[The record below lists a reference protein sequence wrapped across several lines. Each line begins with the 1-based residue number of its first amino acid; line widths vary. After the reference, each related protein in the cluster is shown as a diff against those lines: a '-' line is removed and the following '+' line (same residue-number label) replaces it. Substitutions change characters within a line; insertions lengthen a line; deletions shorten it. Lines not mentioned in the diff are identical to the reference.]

1 MYAEHYYMIIICIV
15 CMKYRLLNY
24 AKYIYYMF
32 TDYLAGMEDDLAPI
46 ISSIQ
51 CEHKRMDG

>member
-32 TDYLAGMEDDLAPI
+32 TDYLAGMVDDW
-46 ISSIQ
+46 
-51 CEHKRMDG
+51 